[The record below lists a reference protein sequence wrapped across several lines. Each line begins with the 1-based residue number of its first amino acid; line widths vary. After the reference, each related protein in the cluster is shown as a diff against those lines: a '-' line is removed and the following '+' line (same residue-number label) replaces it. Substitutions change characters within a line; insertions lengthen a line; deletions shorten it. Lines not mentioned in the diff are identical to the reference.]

1 VRRAD
6 SVDEL
11 VVLCG
16 PDAAKVGIIRIV
28 AIVLEAGFILGRD
41 VRGRRLVCTM
51 SVKHAV
57 RRGEARAGEKGEQE
71 RKETATDARHMAR
84 QLHVAF
90 SPRECSTSILLHRA
104 TAGPGKETGSPFLE
118 PNPNILSWAA
128 SEQCGSRY
136 TAPRD

>member
-6 SVDEL
+6 GVDEL

-57 RRGEARAGEKGEQE
+57 RRGEARAGEKGDGYRRQAYGSATSRRVFPTRMLYLYLYTTTPGPQPGRA
-71 RKETATDARHMAR
+71 RK
-84 QLHVAF
+84 
-90 SPRECSTSILLHRA
+90 
-104 TAGPGKETGSPFLE
+104 TGSPFLE

-128 SEQCGSRY
+128 SEQGGSRY